1 VAENKSP
8 NLLDKVTML
17 EKDNED
23 LVRRVNHE
31 KDAAAKAKMET
42 EIARAE
48 AQAASKLAAE
58 LELEVK
64 SMRANHERMEA
75 ATRVGVD

>member
-1 VAENKSP
+1 
-8 NLLDKVTML
+8 
-17 EKDNED
+17 
-23 LVRRVNHE
+23 
-31 KDAAAKAKMET
+31 MET